1 MAEPVRLVPQEG
13 GAIGF
18 LSRGEAEA
26 CYHARPAGVPLRPDG
41 TPGLAVVGVPGGL
54 RVRAT
59 RLVPGRAEPIH
70 QSIPEQLDLDE
81 AI

>member
-41 TPGLAVVGVPGGL
+41 TPDWPSSACRVVFGYEPPGL
-54 RVRAT
+54 T
-59 RLVPGRAEPIH
+59 RSRRTH
-70 QSIPEQLDLDE
+70 HHSIPEQLDLDE